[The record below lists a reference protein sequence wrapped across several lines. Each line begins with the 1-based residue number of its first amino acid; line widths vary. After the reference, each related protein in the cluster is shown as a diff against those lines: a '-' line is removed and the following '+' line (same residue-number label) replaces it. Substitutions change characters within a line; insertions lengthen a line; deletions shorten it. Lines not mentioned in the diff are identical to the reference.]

1 MSTNSGMFEDAK
13 AGELCDLELECDG
26 VKLTVHKIVVWNRSE
41 VIKTACKSNFRVKP
55 ATPTASNQ
63 VSYLTLKKEGRT
75 NVVQIPDFSL
85 ATVKRMVE
93 YMYLENYTLGNGPKW
108 ISELAG
114 LRVDTSSDL
123 AAAPALDTS
132 PDLIS
137 LTESA
142 NETTDST
149 PPTTAETLRPHL
161 EMSMIAGYYLIPG
174 LETLALEEITKAL
187 KQTWSP
193 AGIDD
198 LISEVY
204 PSIPHEATR
213 KYLSDLVAEHLNDV
227 PINETLFPD
236 PFSRQVISALE
247 RQLTTAKESIKA
259 LTEKSLLSDTN
270 TDLAQRQFRQL
281 KASLE
286 KLQDIWQCRHC
297 GQGFHCQV
305 EFARL
310 DEVACMIRCR
320 ECRTRHYG
328 SPL

>member
-1 MSTNSGMFEDAK
+1 MSNNPGMFEDAK
-13 AGELCDLELECDG
+13 AGELCDLVLECDG
-26 VKLTVHKIVVWNRSE
+26 VRLSVHKVVVWNWSE
-41 VIKTACKSNFRVKP
+41 VIKTACKSNF
-55 ATPTASNQ
+55 
-63 VSYLTLKKEGRT
+63 KKEGRT

-93 YMYLENYTLGNGPKW
+93 YMYLEKYTLGNELKW

-123 AAAPALDTS
+123 AAAPASDTS
-132 PDLIS
+132 LDFIS

-149 PPTTAETLRPHL
+149 PPTTAEILRPHL
-161 EMSMIAGYYLIPG
+161 EMSMIAGYYLVPG
-174 LETLALEEITKAL
+174 LETFALEEITKAL

-204 PSIPHEATR
+204 PSLPHEATR
-213 KYLSDLVAEHLNDV
+213 RHLSELVVEHLNDV

-236 PFSRQVISALE
+236 PFSLQVISALRRE
-247 RQLTTAKESIKA
+247 LTTAKESIKA

-270 TDLAQRQFRQL
+270 MDWARRQYLQL
-281 KASLE
+281 KANLDN
-286 KLQDIWQCRHC
+286 LQDIRHCRHC
-297 GQGFHCQV
+297 GKGFNCQV
-305 EFARL
+305 EHARL

-328 SPL
+328 PPL